1 MQDEQYKNIPLGL
14 AALMAQS
21 PGALSGYSALSEDA
35 KAQLL
40 RRARNVASRK
50 EMRAIVDELE
60 HGAAN

>member
-21 PGALSGYSALSEDA
+21 PGALNGFSALDEDQ

-40 RRARNVASRK
+40 QRARNVASRK

-60 HGAAN
+60 RGRAN